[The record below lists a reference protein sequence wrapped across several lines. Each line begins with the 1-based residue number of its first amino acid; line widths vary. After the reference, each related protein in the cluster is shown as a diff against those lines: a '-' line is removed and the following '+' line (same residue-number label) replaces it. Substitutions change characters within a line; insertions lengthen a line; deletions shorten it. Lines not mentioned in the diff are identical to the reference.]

1 MLANLRDGTLG
12 NPFVIPFT
20 MPALSNPISVIFI
33 IGHYP
38 GYGGVEKV
46 TTDLANNFRESGYNV
61 SICSFFGDIL
71 ADVSYGL
78 DSTLVGHHRLCFPIL
93 SPSNIVKLY
102 KLVKAKRRPV
112 IVNQWCLPLN
122 LSLLLFVVK
131 LSTGARL
138 ISCHHNNPI
147 TNAKIIS
154 FLDSSNNTSPLIK
167 VYYLLK
173 LKIAKLLTKIYLKF
187 SIFSSDKFVLLSDAF
202 IPLLKEFVGIHSEA
216 KITSIP
222 NPVSIPKEFIASNL
236 QLSSKDNIITYVGR
250 IDSNQKRVERII
262 RLWEDIQDI
271 LPSWSL
277 YIIGDGPSR
286 PELENYVCKHSLK
299 NVNFIGFSNP
309 HIYLMRSKINM
320 LLSEWEGFGLV
331 NVEAMAHGCVPV
343 CLNSY
348 AAAADLI
355 NHGNNGILLPYPYN
369 RNTTAAEV
377 LNLATNDQL
386 RESIAVN
393 SLKIASKY
401 KIESIS
407 ALWHELF
414 FSLLVDK

>member
-1 MLANLRDGTLG
+1 
-12 NPFVIPFT
+12 
-20 MPALSNPISVIFI
+20 
-33 IGHYP
+33 
-38 GYGGVEKV
+38 
-46 TTDLANNFRESGYNV
+46 
-61 SICSFFGDIL
+61 
-71 ADVSYGL
+71 
-78 DSTLVGHHRLCFPIL
+78 
-93 SPSNIVKLY
+93 
-102 KLVKAKRRPV
+102 
-112 IVNQWCLPLN
+112 
-122 LSLLLFVVK
+122 
-131 LSTGARL
+131 
-138 ISCHHNNPI
+138 
-147 TNAKIIS
+147 
-154 FLDSSNNTSPLIK
+154 
-167 VYYLLK
+167 LLK